1 MALAYYYFPTD
12 KTLIQGWRCTL
23 CEWKW
28 MLGGATRIEDVSELD
43 RFNAQSVFNAHP
55 CVPTQPTSEML

>member
-12 KTLIQGWRCTL
+12 KTLIQGWCCTL

-28 MLGGATRIEDVSELD
+28 MLGGATRIEDVSEMD
-43 RFNAQSVFNAHP
+43 RFNAQSAFNAHP
-55 CVPTQPTSEML
+55 CVPTPPRSEML